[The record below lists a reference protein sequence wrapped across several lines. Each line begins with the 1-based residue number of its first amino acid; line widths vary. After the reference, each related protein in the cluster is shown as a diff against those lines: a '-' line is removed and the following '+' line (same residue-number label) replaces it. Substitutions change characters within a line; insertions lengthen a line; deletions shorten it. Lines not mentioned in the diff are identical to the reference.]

1 MPVRMVAL
9 VTWSLGHA
17 RVSRAGQVTSV
28 RTVFVTRR
36 SCTDLSVPSFARV
49 IRTTPNS
56 VTHGGERASARMA
69 SPAVIVTARVQFTL
83 TEADVETCARVRT
96 MPTVTQ

>member
-17 RVSRAGQVTSV
+17 RVSRAGQVTIV

-36 SCTDLSVPSFARV
+36 SCTDLSVLSFARV
-49 IRTTPNS
+49 IRTTPNC
-56 VTHGGERASARMA
+56 EY
-69 SPAVIVTARVQFTL
+69 
-83 TEADVETCARVRT
+83 
-96 MPTVTQ
+96 